1 MAAGDRTAFWIFSV
15 AVYDRPGVREACL
28 RLQDEAGLDVN
39 VLLYCLWRA
48 AHGADLETA
57 ELSARLAALEPWMA
71 VAVRPL
77 RSLRRSLK
85 AAAPALPSDAMR
97 LASDLSAL
105 ELEAERTAQGLI
117 LSAVPEPQGVAS
129 GPAPERAHAHLS
141 LYAGLVGAR
150 PAASDLALLVANL

>member
-15 AVYDRPGVREACL
+15 AVYGRPGVREACL

-48 AHGADLETA
+48 AHGADLEA
-57 ELSARLAALEPWMA
+57 GELAARLAALEPWMA
-71 VAVRPL
+71 AAVRPL
-77 RSLRRSLK
+77 RRLRRALK
-85 AAAPALPSDAMR
+85 AEAAQLPADALR

-129 GPAPERAHAHLS
+129 GPAPARAMAHLS
-141 LYAGLVGAR
+141 LYA
-150 PAASDLALLVANL
+150 DLAGSRPDAADLRLLVANL